1 MERDEVVK
9 QIAKAMQAFV
19 GGLALFRSPKVAW
32 CIAKDDVKEWGKV
45 YVRRS
50 QRLINR
56 KMTQCLDF
64 SSVEIAPELQK
75 QGIMSELLSI
85 LEDIN
90 PWDTVYV
97 ENVMD
102 PLLVEAFQR
111 RGYITDASKSG
122 EGATCLY
129 KRREIQTT

>member
-1 MERDEVVK
+1 MERFL
-9 QIAKAMQAFV
+9 AAV
-19 GGLALFRSPKVAW
+19 GQ
-32 CIAKDDVKEWGKV
+32 
-45 YVRRS
+45 RR
-50 QRLINR
+50 
-56 KMTQCLDF
+56 
-64 SSVEIAPELQK
+64 EL
-75 QGIMSELLSI
+75 ELLAI

-102 PLLVEAFQR
+102 QGIVEAFQR

-122 EGATCLY
+122 EGTTCLY